1 MTEADPMVD
10 EFDTVASWTVDAVA
24 ELGEDHALPAAC
36 RGSGSP
42 AALDWLAAATDLRSG
57 ITLLDSGAGVG
68 GPAEYVARSVGAVPT
83 LAEPMEQ
90 ACRAARSLF
99 ARPVVAAD
107 GLALP
112 FPDGSFDCAW
122 SLGVLCTVDDKRA
135 YLGELGRVVRPGGGV
150 GLLVYART
158 VEELPDQPEG
168 NSFPSRPELR
178 AHLADCDLTV
188 LDEVLLS
195 ELPDVPPEWQRA
207 ADRVDEVIERRHSHD
222 ERWKRAQSQQR
233 TITGLITDGLVAG
246 VLVSCRAPA
255 RPRGLLV

>member
-10 EFDTVASWTVDAVA
+10 EFDTVASWTLGAVA

-42 AALDWLAAATDLRSG
+42 AALDWLAAATGLQAGS
-57 ITLLDSGAGVG
+57 TLLDSGAGVG

-99 ARPVVAAD
+99 ARPVTVAD

-112 FPDGSFDCAW
+112 FPDASFDCSW

-135 YLGELGRVVRPGGGV
+135 YLGELGRVVRAGGGV
-150 GLLVYART
+150 GLLVYVRT
-158 VEELPDQPEG
+158 VDELPDQPEG
-168 NSFPSRPELR
+168 NSFPSRSELR
-178 AHLADCDLTV
+178 ADLAACELTV
-188 LDEVLLS
+188 LDEVLLGD
-195 ELPDVPPEWQRA
+195 LPDAPLEWQEA

-222 ERWKRAQSQQR
+222 ERWQRAQSQQE

-246 VLVSCRAPA
+246 VLVSCRA
-255 RPRGLLV
+255 G